1 MGQLCDVTTD
11 GQRFACNALPE
22 ASASTV
28 TVGLNWLEE
37 LKRRVLA
44 GN

>member
-11 GQRFACNALPE
+11 GRRFVCNALPE

-28 TVGLNWLEE
+28 TVRLNWFEE
-37 LKRRVLA
+37 LRRRVPA
-44 GN
+44 EK